1 MSTQTEIERIKGNI
15 AATYSALEGKGATM
29 PATQNSAN
37 LAATVQSVEVG
48 APVPNTTAIL
58 KGNGAGGIVAATK
71 GTDYSLAASYTATLT
86 VSGWAQ
92 DSTTG
97 LYAQSVS
104 VTGLTASTP
113 VVVVDVVL
121 PTNDTDSRD
130 LILAAWMAGAGA
142 NGTVQ
147 GAGTLTFYADAV
159 PEVNIPISVGVVA

>member
-15 AATYSALEGKGATM
+15 AATYSALEQKGATM

-37 LAATVQSVEVG
+37 LAATAQSVEVG
-48 APVPNTTAIL
+48 ASVPNTTAIL
-58 KGNGAGGIVAATK
+58 KGNGTGGIVAAVK

-92 DSTTG
+92 DSTG
-97 LYAQSVS
+97 LYAQSVA
-104 VTGLTASTP
+104 VAGMTATTP

-147 GAGTLTFYADAV
+147 GAGTLTFYADAA
-159 PEVNIPISVGVVA
+159 PEVNIPIVVGVVG